1 MEVIELNKWGIK
13 NDDLPLGIV
22 GPCSAETE
30 EQVMATAEGLV
41 HKNVHVFRAGVWK
54 PRTKPGTFEGVGE
67 PGLKWLCKVRDTYGL
82 KVGTEVANREHV
94 RLALEYDI
102 DVLWVGAR
110 TTVNPF
116 AVQELAD
123 ALKEFGGLDKPVLVK
138 NPINP
143 DLELWIGALERFSAV
158 GVKKLGAIH
167 RGFSTYEKI
176 EYRNVPKWQIPIEFM
191 RRLPNVPMICD
202 PSHIGG
208 KRDLIYDL
216 SQTALNLEF
225 DGLMIESHINP
236 DEAWSDASQQ
246 VTPARAI
253 EITEQLEIRNA
264 SVDNSDVVNK
274 LSALRKQIDELDHR
288 LISILA
294 QRMDV
299 AKEIGQVKKE
309 SNVAVLQVNRWD
321 EIMNERKALALE
333 KGLSESFIQK
343 FLEAVHQESINNQD
357 ELMRS

>member
-1 MEVIELNKWGIK
+1 MEVLELKSWGIK
-13 NDDLPLGIV
+13 DDNLPLGIV

-30 EQVMATAEGLV
+30 EQMMATAKDLV

-54 PRTKPGTFEGVGE
+54 PRTKPGSFEGVGE
-67 PGLKWLCKVRDTYGL
+67 PGLKWLCKVRDTYGI
-82 KVGTEVANREHV
+82 KVGTEVATDEHV
-94 RLALEYDI
+94 RLALNYDI

-123 ALKEFGGLDKPVLVK
+123 ALKKYGGLDKPVLVK

-158 GVKKLGAIH
+158 GVKKIGAIH

-208 KRDLIYDL
+208 KRDLIYDIC
-216 SQTALNLEF
+216 QTALNLEF
-225 DGLMIESHINP
+225 DGLMIESHENP

-246 VTPARAI
+246 VKPARAI
-253 EITEQLEIRNA
+253 EITEELALRKSKAE
-264 SVDNSDVVNK
+264 NSSTINK

-288 LISILA
+288 LIAILA
-294 QRMDV
+294 QRMGV
-299 AKEIGQVKKE
+299 AKEIGEVKKE
-309 SNVAVLQVNRWD
+309 SNVAVLQASRWD
-321 EIMNERKALALE
+321 DLVNDRTEKAIAQ
-333 KGLSESFIQK
+333 GLSESFIK
-343 FLEAVHQESINNQD
+343 RFLEAIHQESINNQD
-357 ELMRS
+357 ELMK

>member
-1 MEVIELNKWGIK
+1 MEIVKLEDWGIK
-13 NDDLPLGIV
+13 NNNIPLGIV

-30 EQVMATAEGLV
+30 EQMMATAKDLV

-67 PGLKWLCKVRDTYGL
+67 PGLKWLNKVRDTYGL
-82 KVGTEVANREHV
+82 KVGTEVATDEHV
-94 RLALEYDI
+94 RLALQYDI

-116 AVQELAD
+116 AVQEIAD
-123 ALKEFGGLDKPVLVK
+123 ALKKYGGLDKPVLVK

-143 DLELWIGALERFSAV
+143 DLDLWIGALERFSAV

-176 EYRNVPKWQIPIEFM
+176 QYRNVPKWQIPIEFK
-191 RRLPNVPMICD
+191 RRLPEVPMICD

-208 KRDLIYDL
+208 KRDLIFDI

-225 DGLMIESHINP
+225 DGLMIESHENP

-246 VTPARAI
+246 VIPERAI
-253 EITEQLEIRNA
+253 EITEQLHLRKHEAENA
-264 SVDNSDVVNK
+264 TTINK

-288 LISILA
+288 LIAMLA

-299 AKEIGQVKKE
+299 AKEIGLLKKE
-309 SNVAVLQVNRWD
+309 SNVAVLQANRWD
-321 EIMNERKALALE
+321 DIVHDRHDMGVE
-333 KGLSESFIQK
+333 KGLSEEFMK
-343 FLEAVHQESINNQD
+343 RVFEAIHQESINKQD
-357 ELMRS
+357 KLMK

>member
-1 MEVIELNKWGIK
+1 MEIVELNKWGIK
-13 NDDLPLGIV
+13 NDELPLGIV

-30 EQVMATAEGLV
+30 EQMMETAAGLV

-67 PGLKWLCKVRDTYGL
+67 PGLKWLCKVRDTYGI
-82 KVGTEVANREHV
+82 KVGTEVATDEHV
-94 RLALEYDI
+94 RLALKYDI

-123 ALKEFGGLDKPVLVK
+123 ALKKYGGLDKPVLVK

-176 EYRNVPKWQIPIEFM
+176 EYRNVPKWQIPIEFK
-191 RRLPNVPMICD
+191 RRLPEIPMICD

-225 DGLMIESHINP
+225 DGLMIESHRNP

-246 VTPARAI
+246 VKPARAI
-253 EITEQLEIRNA
+253 EITEELQLRKAEA
-264 SVDNSDVVNK
+264 VNSATINK

-288 LISILA
+288 LIAILA

-299 AKEIGQVKKE
+299 AKEIGQVKKD
-309 SNVAVLQVNRWD
+309 SNVAVLQVGRWD
-321 EIMNERKALALE
+321 ELVKERIEMASG
-333 KGLSESFIQK
+333 KGLSEEFTTR
-343 FLEAVHQESINNQD
+343 FLAAVHQESINNQD
-357 ELMRS
+357 KLMHS

>member
-1 MEVIELNKWGIK
+1 MEVIDLNKWGIK
-13 NDDLPLGIV
+13 EDNLPLGIV

-30 EQVMATAEGLV
+30 EQMMNTAKDLV

-67 PGLKWLCKVRDTYGL
+67 PGLKWLCKVRDTYGI
-82 KVGTEVANREHV
+82 KVGTEVANEEHV
-94 RLALEYDI
+94 RLALKYDI

-123 ALKEFGGLDKPVLVK
+123 ALKKYGGLDKPVLVK

-176 EYRNVPKWQIPIEFM
+176 KYRNIPNWQIPIEFK
-191 RRLPNVPMICD
+191 RRLPQIPMICD

-208 KRDLIYDL
+208 KRDLIFDI

-225 DGLMIESHINP
+225 DGLMIESHEDP
-236 DEAWSDASQQ
+236 DKAWSDASQQ
-246 VTPARAI
+246 VKPNRAI
-253 EITEQLEIRNA
+253 EITEDLLVRRQTSN
-264 SVDNSDVVNK
+264 NSKTDEK
-274 LSALRKQIDELDHR
+274 IDALREQIDELDHR
-288 LISILA
+288 LLA
-294 QRMDV
+294 MLGNRMDI
-299 AKEIGQVKKE
+299 AREIGSVKKD
-309 SNVAVLQVNRWD
+309 SNLAVLQSNRWD
-321 EIMNERKALALE
+321 SIVKDRIKLGVKE
-333 KGLSESFIQK
+333 GLSQEFVTKVLKAI
-343 FLEAVHQESINNQD
+343 HQESINKQD
-357 ELMRS
+357 KLMK

>member
-1 MEVIELNKWGIK
+1 MDIIALNDWGIK
-13 NDDLPLGIV
+13 DDNLPLGIV

-30 EQVMATAEGLV
+30 EQMMATAKDLV

-67 PGLKWLCKVRDTYGL
+67 PGLKWLNKVRDTYGL
-82 KVGTEVANREHV
+82 KVGTEVANDEHV

-102 DVLWVGAR
+102 DVLWIGAR
-110 TTVNPF
+110 TSVNPF
-116 AVQELAD
+116 AIQEIAD
-123 ALKEFGGLDKPVLVK
+123 ALKKYGGLDKPVLVK

-143 DLELWIGALERFSAV
+143 DLELWIGALERFAAV

-176 EYRNVPKWQIPIEFM
+176 QYRNIPKWQIPIEFK
-191 RRLPNVPMICD
+191 RRLPEVPMICD

-208 KRDLIYDL
+208 KRDLIYDI

-225 DGLMIESHINP
+225 DGLMIESHENP

-246 VTPARAI
+246 VKPARAI
-253 EITEQLEIRNA
+253 EITELLHMRNHKVENSAA
-264 SVDNSDVVNK
+264 SNK
-274 LSALRKQIDELDHR
+274 IDALRKQIDELDHQ
-288 LISILA
+288 LIAMLS

-299 AKEIGQVKKE
+299 AKQIGEVKKE
-309 SNVAVLQVNRWD
+309 SNVAVLQASRWD
-321 EIMNERKALALE
+321 DIVHDRKNMGKD
-333 KGLSESFIQK
+333 KGLSEEFIRRV
-343 FLEAVHQESINNQD
+343 FEAIHQESINKQD
-357 ELMRS
+357 KLMK